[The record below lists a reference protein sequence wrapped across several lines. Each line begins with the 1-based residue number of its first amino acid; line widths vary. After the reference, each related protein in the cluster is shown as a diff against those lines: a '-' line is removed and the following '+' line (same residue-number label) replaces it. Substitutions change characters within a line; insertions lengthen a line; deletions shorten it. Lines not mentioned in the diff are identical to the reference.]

1 MSYTSLALCQFD
13 PQENSTAYL
22 ASCMKDTLAF
32 ECCIVGGHAQFCNP
46 TSVTSISFDQKSPLS
61 QSSNPVKNEAISNQV
76 SAICSKRGCYNAVRG
91 QPAHFPCSNTAM
103 QRGLRYLGALTIPNT
118 RRRIPSSAAACCYH
132 STASPVPSTSAV
144 TLDSPQTY
152 SLNDDPRETGHATL
166 SEDTNQVV
174 DDDKAEQPS
183 RGRGA
188 KIRPSKYGTTH
199 PTADLSTS
207 SLKSFT
213 SSDIK
218 FERPTNPNSKAK
230 IARLAHDLQRVLH
243 NPGQI
248 HRMKDPRSKEEISNF
263 DTRISQIPSPEEMNM
278 PALSVFT
285 KPSEDPVLVCSSLG
299 RCSSSSLMV
308 KANRQN

>member
-1 MSYTSLALCQFD
+1 
-13 PQENSTAYL
+13 
-22 ASCMKDTLAF
+22 
-32 ECCIVGGHAQFCNP
+32 
-46 TSVTSISFDQKSPLS
+46 
-61 QSSNPVKNEAISNQV
+61 
-76 SAICSKRGCYNAVRG
+76 
-91 QPAHFPCSNTAM
+91 M

-118 RRRIPSSAAACCYH
+118 TRRRIPKAACCYY
-132 STASPVPSTSAV
+132 STDSPVPSTSSV
-144 TLDSPQTY
+144 TLDSESPQSY
-152 SLNDDPRETGHATL
+152 SLNDDPRETAHATL
-166 SEDTNQVV
+166 SEDSNELI
-174 DDDKAEQPS
+174 DGDKAEQPS

-213 SSDIK
+213 SSEIK

-285 KPSEDPVLVCSSLG
+285 KPSQDPVLVCSAL
-299 RCSSSSLMV
+299 SSALH
-308 KANRQN
+308 AF